1 MEYFL
6 NLKEKFRKM
15 RLDQIDKKILGMLQ
29 EDAKMNIKEMAAE
42 LGISKTPVYERIK
55 RLEKGGVIKK
65 YVAILDPK
73 LVATSITVFCSVSL
87 DVQKIEQ
94 LHQFN
99 EAISG
104 VPQVVE
110 CYLMGGAFD
119 YQLKVIVK
127 DLEEY
132 HHFSSGILAAIP
144 NVSQIKSA
152 FVLNEVK
159 HTTGFPELIN

>member
-1 MEYFL
+1 
-6 NLKEKFRKM
+6 M
-15 RLDQIDKKILGMLQ
+15 RIDNIDKKILKLLQ
-29 EDAKMNIKEMAAE
+29 DDAKMNVKEMASL
-42 LGISKTPVYERIK
+42 LGISKTPIYERIK
-55 RLEKGGVIKK
+55 RLEQDGVIKK
-65 YVAILDPK
+65 YVAIIDPK
-73 LVATSITVFCSVSL
+73 LISTSITVFCSVSL

-99 EAISG
+99 EAISK

-132 HHFSSGILAAIP
+132 HHFSSGILASIP

-159 HTTGFPELIN
+159 HTTSYPKLEL

>member
-1 MEYFL
+1 M
-6 NLKEKFRKM
+6 K
-15 RLDQIDKKILGMLQ
+15 LDKIDKNILRILQ
-29 EDAKMNIKEMAAE
+29 DDAKVNVKGMAST
-42 LGISKTPVYERIK
+42 LGISKTPIYERIK
-55 RLEKGGVIKK
+55 RLEKEGVIKK

-73 LVATSITVFCSVSL
+73 LIVTSITVFCSVSL

-99 EAISG
+99 EAISN

-132 HHFSSGILAAIP
+132 HLFSSGILASIP

-159 HTTGFPELIN
+159 HTTSYPNLEM

>member
-1 MEYFL
+1 
-6 NLKEKFRKM
+6 M
-15 RLDQIDKKILGMLQ
+15 RIDNIDKQILQLLQ
-29 EDAKMNIKEMAAE
+29 EDAKMNIKEMAAS
-42 LGISKTPVYERIK
+42 LGISKTPIYERIK
-55 RLEKGGVIKK
+55 RLEQDGVIKK
-65 YVAILDPK
+65 YVAIINPK
-73 LVATSITVFCSVSL
+73 LVTTSITVFCSVSL
-87 DVQKIEQ
+87 DVQKLEQ

-99 EAISG
+99 EAISI

-159 HTTGFPELIN
+159 HTTSYPKLEE